1 MSIPQQLNN
10 LKKTYGTGNVAA
22 AELFVKLLRI
32 KKTDKLY
39 ASAVEWA
46 AMRIGSNTD
55 LLSPRDAKQFAKDNR
70 DKKLGL
76 IHKKIIKEISQ
87 LYKINEVMKGIVLPP
102 KSQLVETITSESFIR
117 SNKQKIPKPEVK
129 LESSNATVEP
139 GGSVVLYWTTKNATK
154 IKRTNIPGV
163 TTKTPVN
170 GFTEVFDIKR
180 RRQFYIVVQNSEGIT
195 AESRVTTIVETQEYK
210 KQQLNAPTSKQST
223 NQATRPRANV
233 SRLISPS
240 TTVSTE
246 EKAQTQEKKSFS
258 AITSLDNG
266 ILLSIDKSLT
276 NILKLLR
283 GQLKLN
289 QGIFNKDRISAESE
303 RRAKREESMEGSK
316 GDSGISQ
323 IAKGAEQMLSPFKA
337 IIDKIVNFVYFTFL
351 GRAFTDIMKWMNDPA
366 NKGKVDALGRFLK
379 DFWPVIAG
387 AALYFLTPLGG
398 FINGTVNL
406 LRGFTKLMLNLTPK
420 LIKISRLI
428 VASPLGKVGGFMAAI
443 AGLSYLA
450 NEVTGQ
456 NKAAKVQTEMG
467 GKYLEGK
474 TPQVRGV
481 DTMNEKYKTPGDIG
495 PIMPG
500 LLKGAAT
507 GGSIFSGQVTE
518 GDGKKVSGAGKDTQ
532 LFPIMGGG
540 MAVLQK
546 GETVLQPGVREKIIA
561 DKGIDVLSYNKG
573 PSANKPN
580 TLAGNITPMNTG
592 GVVGSKGLS
601 TDQLMFI
608 QRAIA
613 RGITNPKELSA
624 FMSQVHVEQG
634 GDFSKPRRELYNSSP
649 NDPKGKPGYN
659 YFAGYAN
666 PKLGLGNR
674 NTDDAYNY
682 RGRGYLQLTGRANY
696 QDIGKRIGVDLLQDP
711 NSLVK
716 NKEIS
721 MDASIE
727 YWKSRVRPNV
737 KNWDDVFNVSRLVNN
752 PSARA
757 PENINHFKQR
767 DEQYRFYSRL
777 PGSVFKPKP
786 KPTAPKQNSNPLQ
799 SVLGFMGGLRSKV
812 MGAIPQ
818 KKYGGAIS
826 SDSGERLS
834 YSQDNILMRAEKG
847 EYVIPTI
854 AARKI
859 GISVLDKISSLDPNF
874 KITRAD
880 IPIPTP
886 KPFSTSSK
894 PNTITLPP
902 VGDMNGDIGSSSGGS
917 GTKIPSFS
925 ATPSSG
931 IEVRLAMANIYGIS

>member
-117 SNKQKIPKPEVK
+117 SSRQKIPKPEVK

-180 RRQFYIVVQNSEGIT
+180 RRQFYIVVQNSQGVT

-210 KQQLNAPTSKQST
+210 KQQLNAPTQSQST
-223 NQATRPRANV
+223 NQAARPRVNV

-303 RRAKREESMEGSK
+303 RRSKREESMEGSK

-379 DFWPVIAG
+379 DFWPIIAG

-398 FINGTVNL
+398 FINGTINV

-420 LIKISRLI
+420 LLKVSRLI

-495 PIMPG
+495 PITPG

-674 NTDDAYNY
+674 NADDAYNY

-767 DEQYRFYSRL
+767 DEQYRFYSGL

-786 KPTAPKQNSNPLQ
+786 KPAAPKQNFSPLQ
-799 SVLGFMGGLRSKV
+799 SVLGFMDGLKSR
-812 MGAIPQ
+812 MMPR
-818 KKYGGAIS
+818 KKYGGSVS

-847 EYVIPTI
+847 EYVIPSI

-874 KITRAD
+874 KISRSD

-902 VGDMNGDIGSSSGGS
+902 IGDMSGDIGSSSGGS

>member
-22 AELFVKLLRI
+22 AEVFVKLLRI

-39 ASAVEWA
+39 VAAVEWA
-46 AMRIGSNTD
+46 AMRIGSNSD
-55 LLSPRDAKQFAKDNR
+55 LLSTRDAKQFAKDNR

-76 IHKKIIKEISQ
+76 IHKKIIKEVGQ
-87 LYKINEVMKGIVLPP
+87 LYKINEVMRGIRIPS
-102 KSQLVETITSESFIR
+102 KSQLNETIASQSFTNLNR
-117 SNKQKIPKPEVK
+117 QKSPKPEVK
-129 LESSNATVEP
+129 LESNNTTVEP

-154 IKRTNIPGV
+154 IKRSNIPGV

-180 RRQFYIVVQNSEGIT
+180 RRQFYIVVQNSQGTT
-195 AESRVTTIVETQEYK
+195 AESRLPIIVETQEYK
-210 KQQLNAPTSKQST
+210 KQQKTAPISSQTTSRA
-223 NQATRPRANV
+223 ATPRANA
-233 SRLISPS
+233 SRLVSPS

-246 EKAQTQEKKSFS
+246 EKPQENKSFS

-276 NILKLLR
+276 NIAKILR
-283 GQLKLN
+283 SQLKLN
-289 QGIFNKDRISAESE
+289 QGIFDKDRISAESE
-303 RRAKREESMEGSK
+303 RRAKREESMEGSQK
-316 GDSGISQ
+316 DSGTSK
-323 IAKGAEQMLSPFKA
+323 IAKGAEAMLSPFKV
-337 IIDKIVNFVYFTFL
+337 IIDKIVNFVYYTFL

-366 NKGKVDALGRFLK
+366 NKGKVDSLGRFLK

-398 FINGTVNL
+398 FINGTVNV
-406 LRGFTKLMLNLTPK
+406 LRGFTKLMLNLAPK
-420 LIKISRLI
+420 LIKISRLLI
-428 VASPLGKVGGFMAAI
+428 ASPLAKVAALF
-443 AGLSYLA
+443 GLIYLA

-456 NKAAKVQTEMG
+456 NKAAKIQTEMG
-467 GKYLEGK
+467 AKVLEGK
-474 TPQVRGV
+474 TPQIRGV

-500 LLKGAAT
+500 LLKGAST
-507 GGSIFSGQVTE
+507 GGSIFSGQVTG
-518 GDGKKVSGAGKDTQ
+518 GDGKKVAGAGKDTQ

-573 PSANKPN
+573 PNANKPN
-580 TLAGNITPMNTG
+580 TLAGSITPMNTG

-601 TDQLMFI
+601 SDQLMFI
-608 QRAIA
+608 QKAIA

-649 NDPKGKPGYN
+649 SDPKGKPGYN
-659 YFAGYAN
+659 YFSEYAN

-674 NTDDAYNY
+674 NADDAYNY

-716 NKEIS
+716 NKEVS

-727 YWKSRVRPNV
+727 YWKSKVRPNV

-767 DEQYRFYSRL
+767 DEQYKFYSGL
-777 PGSVFKPKP
+777 PGSVYKPKP
-786 KPTAPKQNSNPLQ
+786 KPPTPKQNSNPLQ
-799 SVLGFMGGLRSKV
+799 SIFDLMGGLKSRAMK
-812 MGAIPQ
+812 MIPQ
-818 KKYGGAIS
+818 KRYGGLVS
-826 SDSGERLS
+826 SNSGERLS
-834 YSQDNILMRAEKG
+834 HAQDPMLMRAERG
-847 EYVIPTI
+847 EYVIPSR
-854 AARKI
+854 AVRKI
-859 GISVLDKISSLDPNF
+859 GINVLDKIASLDPNS
-874 KITRAD
+874 KIARAD
-880 IPIPTP
+880 ISIPTP
-886 KPFSTSSK
+886 KSFSPSSK
-894 PNTITLPP
+894 NNTITLPP
-902 VGDMNGDIGSSSGGS
+902 IGDTGDSGGS
-917 GTKIPSFS
+917 SGSGSGTQIPSFS

-931 IEVRLAMANIYGIS
+931 IQVRLAMANIYGIS

>member
-117 SNKQKIPKPEVK
+117 SSRQKIPKPEVK

-210 KQQLNAPTSKQST
+210 KQQLNAPTQSQST
-223 NQATRPRANV
+223 NQAARPRVNV

-303 RRAKREESMEGSK
+303 RRSKREESMEGSR

-337 IIDKIVNFVYFTFL
+337 IIDKIVNFVYYTFL
-351 GRAFTDIMKWMNDPA
+351 GRAFTDIMNWMNDPA

-379 DFWPVIAG
+379 DFWPIIAG

-398 FINGTVNL
+398 FINGTVNV
-406 LRGFTKLMLNLTPK
+406 LRGFTKLMLNLVPK
-420 LIKISRLI
+420 LIKISKLI

-500 LLKGAAT
+500 LLKGVAT

-573 PSANKPN
+573 PNANKPN

-634 GDFSKPRRELYNSSP
+634 GDFSKPRRELYNTSP
-649 NDPKGKPGYN
+649 NDPRGKPGYN

-696 QDIGKRIGVDLLQDP
+696 QDIGKRIGVDLLKDP
-711 NSLVK
+711 NSLVRD
-716 NKEIS
+716 KEIS

-727 YWKSRVRPNV
+727 YWKSRVRPNI
-737 KNWDDVFNVSRLVNN
+737 KNWDDIFNVSRLVNN
-752 PSARA
+752 PSARS

-767 DEQYRFYSRL
+767 DEQYRFYSGL
-777 PGSVFKPKP
+777 PRSVFKPTPKP
-786 KPTAPKQNSNPLQ
+786 KPAAPKQNFSPLQ
-799 SVLGFMGGLRSKV
+799 SVLGFMDSLKSR
-812 MGAIPQ
+812 MMPR
-818 KKYGGAIS
+818 KKYGGS
-826 SDSGERLS
+826 VGSDSGERLS

-847 EYVIPTI
+847 EYVIPSI

-886 KPFSTSSK
+886 KPFSTYSK
-894 PNTITLPP
+894 RNTITLPP
-902 VGDMNGDIGSSSGGS
+902 IGDVNDDIGSSSGGS